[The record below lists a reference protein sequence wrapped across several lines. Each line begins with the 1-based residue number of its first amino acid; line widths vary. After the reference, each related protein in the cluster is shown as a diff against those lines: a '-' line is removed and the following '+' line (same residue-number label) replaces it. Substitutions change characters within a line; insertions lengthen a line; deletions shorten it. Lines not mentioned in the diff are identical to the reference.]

1 MCAPPCPCVNT
12 ATPDRGYPGHGGLGS
27 SLVCVSNEVRSPADR
42 RAEVRRG
49 RLRLVVALASILV
62 LVTTGL
68 AWRSIDSLRSNL
80 ATAGGLGLGGGADG
94 AVDILLVGTDSRTD
108 AHGNPLSQQELDT
121 LRAGEEAATN
131 TDTILL
137 IRVPNDGSSATAI
150 SIPRDSYVDVPGIGE
165 SKINAAY
172 GTTKATERERLVEEG
187 ESETEAERESSRAG
201 REALVET
208 VADLTGIT
216 VDHYAEVGLLGFVLL
231 TDAVGGVDVC
241 LNEAVDEPLS
251 GANFTMGEQTL
262 SGPDALSFVR
272 QRHDLPRG
280 DLDRIVR
287 QQVFMASLA
296 NQVLSAR
303 TLSDP
308 AKLSQLT
315 RAVERSVVIDDDWD
329 IVDFARQLQNLAG
342 GDVQFDTIPVANLN
356 GMTEWGESIVV
367 VDPPEVRSFVAG
379 LVGEDAGDETS
390 ESGSATT
397 SPAPDIDPST
407 VTVDVANASAVSGL
421 ANAASAALAEIGYAT
436 GEVGNHTGTTP
447 ARTTVFAADPESD
460 AARAVAAS
468 VGDVDIEAD
477 SSLSDDEVRVVLA
490 SDYSGPGVEGSAT
503 TAQTPTG
510 TAPDGVT
517 SADGTMTPVPPGPP
531 ITAGS
536 DSPRCVN

>member
-1 MCAPPCPCVNT
+1 M
-12 ATPDRGYPGHGGLGS
+12 
-27 SLVCVSNEVRSPADR
+27 
-42 RAEVRRG
+42 
-49 RLRLVVALASILV
+49 VALASILV